1 MSRIIRTTKFWLL
14 AAIAVAAFAGA
25 AYATIPDA
33 NGVIHA
39 CYDKVSGQA
48 RIFDNRTNTP
58 KRCGAKEAEVSWNQE
73 GVPGEKGEPGA
84 PGPQGEPGEQGEPGA
99 PGAPGGLA
107 GYEVVSAKTPLD
119 SDKFKDVRADCPSG
133 KVPVGGGADAL
144 HEFEGDQVSIVQ
156 LALGRSNVSGTG
168 WRAQAKEVQDT
179 DKEWRL
185 YVSVVCANAA

>member
-1 MSRIIRTTKFWLL
+1 MCVVGFADLL
-14 AAIAVAAFAGA
+14 AFAGA
-25 AYATIPDA
+25 AYATVPDA
-33 NGVIHA
+33 DGVIHA

-58 KRCGAKEAEVSWNQE
+58 KRCGAKEAEVSWNQR
-73 GVPGEKGEPGA
+73 GVPGQK
-84 PGPQGEPGEQGEPGA
+84 GEPGA

-156 LALGRSNVSGTG
+156 LALGRSNVSGSG

-179 DKEWRL
+179 DKPFL
-185 YVSVVCANAA
+185 FLSAAVRRSGSSPLTSP